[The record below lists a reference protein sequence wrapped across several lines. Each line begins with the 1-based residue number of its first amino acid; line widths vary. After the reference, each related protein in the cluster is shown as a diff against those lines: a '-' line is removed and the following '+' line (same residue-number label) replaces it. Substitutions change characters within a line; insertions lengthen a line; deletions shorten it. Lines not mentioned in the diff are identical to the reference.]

1 MTITK
6 SQYQRYERVRRS
18 GVTNMFDVRRVMKL
32 AALTREQCIAIMQDY
47 SRLKEQFEHKIKETQ

>member
-47 SRLKEQFEHKIKETQ
+47 SRLKEQFGA